1 MIEVICDNQGERRE
15 YFELLRVL
23 FPEYEISL
31 DLIIRLI
38 AEQEILLEFNNDRFH
53 LTNINY
59 SSIKERKR
67 SIKREIF
74 DILSSYTKN
83 NSWGILIGIRPG
95 KLALGLLNNLG
106 YDKAYKTLIIDYRLS
121 SQSAK
126 LLLDIADV
134 QRNIFS
140 KIKTPSYSL
149 YIHIPFCPSI
159 CSYCSFH
166 TISNSKKDLIREYVY
181 RLLDEIELISS
192 NMETS
197 PTTIYIGGGTP
208 TSIGIKEL
216 ETILKSIND
225 KFKIPNEFTVECG
238 RPDTINKEILNL
250 LNEYKVNRISIN
262 PQTMN
267 DKSLRLIGRS
277 HSSTDIINAFKL
289 ARNFKNFVIN
299 ADLILGLPGESLE
312 DIKYSLNEVVNLNP
326 ENITIHTLS
335 IKSGSKLMDNNYN
348 DFNNNINEGL
358 DYIKN
363 KLKINEYFPY
373 YMYRQK
379 RILGNGENIGYS
391 KLDNESIYNIAI
403 MEERQS
409 IIGLGMGSTTKFYNS
424 KNEKVEKYF
433 NYKNMRDYLHKE
445 YKFLN
450 EKLNHIKNL
459 KL

>member
-1 MIEVICDNQGERRE
+1 M
-15 YFELLRVL
+15 
-23 FPEYEISL
+23 
-31 DLIIRLI
+31 
-38 AEQEILLEFNNDRFH
+38 
-53 LTNINY
+53 
-59 SSIKERKR
+59 
-67 SIKREIF
+67 
-74 DILSSYTKN
+74 
-83 NSWGILIGIRPG
+83 
-95 KLALGLLNNLG
+95 
-106 YDKAYKTLIIDYRLS
+106 
-121 SQSAK
+121 
-126 LLLDIADV
+126 
-134 QRNIFS
+134 
-140 KIKTPSYSL
+140 
-149 YIHIPFCPSI
+149 
-159 CSYCSFH
+159 
-166 TISNSKKDLIREYVY
+166 
-181 RLLDEIELISS
+181 
-192 NMETS
+192 
-197 PTTIYIGGGTP
+197 
-208 TSIGIKEL
+208 
-216 ETILKSIND
+216 
-225 KFKIPNEFTVECG
+225 ECG